1 MICVCFEQRHALSEH
16 HRAIVAPWVEALP
29 RRGNHAHADVLAG
42 RKTAGELTGQVLMG
56 GKPPSRAFMR
66 RYTGYV
72 EQFGETAKVTLK
84 TSGIRLSAYSIP

>member
-1 MICVCFEQRHALSEH
+1 MICVCLEQRHTLSEH
-16 HRAIVAPWVEALP
+16 HRASVAPWVEALP

-72 EQFGETAKVTLK
+72 EQFGETATTTPK
-84 TSGIRLSAYSIP
+84 TSFICLSAYSIP